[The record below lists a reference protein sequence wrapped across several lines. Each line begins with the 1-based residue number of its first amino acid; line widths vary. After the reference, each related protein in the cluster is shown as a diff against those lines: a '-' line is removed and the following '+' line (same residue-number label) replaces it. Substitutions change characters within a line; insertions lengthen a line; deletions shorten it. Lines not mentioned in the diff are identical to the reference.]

1 LLVVFSAFS
10 ASPREILTAAE
21 PEPSISSGMPRLLP
35 AAALTALVSLPLAAQ
50 TPNAP
55 ARGTPSHVGTAE
67 VPNALPAVTPGPS
80 VAAYQATVDR
90 IIAEAQKDSAAWK
103 RMAELT
109 DTFGPRLSGTPALEA
124 ALDWV
129 LATMKKDG
137 LQNVRGEPVMVPH
150 WDRGA
155 ESAVMV
161 TPTRRKSLTILGLGG
176 TVGTPAAGVTAPVV
190 VMSSFDELERRA
202 AEVKGKIVLF
212 DVPFTSYGET
222 VAYRG
227 AGPSRVAKLGAVG
240 MLLRSVA
247 SYSMNTP
254 HTGGLRYDTTVAKI
268 PAAAVAVEDA
278 ELMHRAIDRGQ
289 PVAVTLKLG
298 GRFLPDAPSK
308 NAIGELVGREK
319 PDEIVIVSGHM
330 DSWDV
335 GQGAMDDAGGV
346 VVSWEAV
353 TLLKRLGLT
362 PRRTIRVIGWTNEEN
377 GGRGGQGYAKA
388 HAAEAAK
395 HVFAMES
402 DNGAF
407 RPLGMGVTAPDSA
420 VAVLRQVGALLGG
433 LQATAV
439 TLGGGG
445 ADTGPLQ
452 RLGVPVGEPEV
463 DGSKYF
469 WFHHTN
475 ADMPDKLDPAEMA
488 KLVGLVAA
496 YAYVIADLPEALP
509 HGAPRATAQ

>member
-1 LLVVFSAFS
+1 
-10 ASPREILTAAE
+10 
-21 PEPSISSGMPRLLP
+21 
-35 AAALTALVSLPLAAQ
+35 
-50 TPNAP
+50 
-55 ARGTPSHVGTAE
+55 
-67 VPNALPAVTPGPS
+67 
-80 VAAYQATVDR
+80 
-90 IIAEAQKDSAAWK
+90 
-103 RMAELT
+103 
-109 DTFGPRLSGTPALEA
+109 
-124 ALDWV
+124 
-129 LATMKKDG
+129 
-137 LQNVRGEPVMVPH
+137 
-150 WDRGA
+150 
-155 ESAVMV
+155 VMV

-190 VMSSFDELERRA
+190 VVTSFDELQRRA

-227 AGPSRVAKLGAVG
+227 AGPSRAAKLGAVG

-268 PAAAVAVEDA
+268 PAAAVTVEDA

-289 PVAVTLKLG
+289 SVTVTLKLS

-353 TLLKRLGLT
+353 KLLKRLGLT

-420 VAVLRQVGALLGG
+420 VCR
-433 LQATAV
+433 
-439 TLGGGG
+439 
-445 ADTGPLQ
+445 
-452 RLGVPVGEPEV
+452 R
-463 DGSKYF
+463 
-469 WFHHTN
+469 
-475 ADMPDKLDPAEMA
+475 
-488 KLVGLVAA
+488 
-496 YAYVIADLPEALP
+496 
-509 HGAPRATAQ
+509 RR

>member
-1 LLVVFSAFS
+1 
-10 ASPREILTAAE
+10 
-21 PEPSISSGMPRLLP
+21 MPRLFP
-35 AAALTALVSLPLAAQ
+35 AAALTALASLPLAAQ

-67 VPNALPAVTPGPS
+67 VPNALPAVTPGPT

-90 IIAEAQKDSAAWK
+90 IVAEAQKDSAAWK

-109 DTFGPRLSGTPALEA
+109 DTFGPRLSGTLALEA

-129 LATMKKDG
+129 LAEMKKDG

-176 TVGTPAAGVTAPVV
+176 TVGTPASGVTAPVV

-227 AGPSRVAKLGAVG
+227 GGASQAAKLGAVA

-247 SYSMNTP
+247 SYSINSP
-254 HTGGLRYDTTVAKI
+254 HTGSLRYDTTVAKI

-278 ELMHRAIDRGQ
+278 MIMHRMLDRGQ
-289 PVAVTLKLG
+289 SVTVTLRMG
-298 GRFLPDAPSK
+298 AQMLPDAPSK
-308 NAIGELVGREK
+308 NVIGELVGREH
-319 PDEIVIVSGHM
+319 PEQVVIVSGHM

-346 VVSWEAV
+346 TAAWEAV
-353 TLLKRLGLT
+353 RILKRLGLT

-377 GGRGGQGYAKA
+377 GGRGGQGYRRA
-388 HAAEAAK
+388 HDADVAN

-407 RPLGMGVTAPDSA
+407 RPLGMGITASDSA
-420 VAVLRQVGALLGG
+420 VVVLRQVGALLGKLG
-433 LQATAV
+433 ATAV

-445 ADTGPLQ
+445 ADTGPLAQ
-452 RLGVPVGEPEV
+452 AGVAVGEPEV
-463 DGSKYF
+463 DGERYF
-469 WFHHTN
+469 WFHHSNGDT
-475 ADMPDKLDPAEMA
+475 PDKLDPADMQ
-488 KLVGLVAA
+488 KVAA
-496 YAYVIADLPEALP
+496 VLAVYAYVVADLPDRLP
-509 HGAPRATAQ
+509 NGAPRPRTTP